1 MNAKESDFTVEDAA
15 RLVGGSV
22 SGDGS
27 IPVAG
32 VGPVDEVQPGGMAF
46 LVAKR
51 YTKYVPEGQATSYL
65 VSPA

>member
-32 VGPVDEVQPGGMAF
+32 VGPVDEVQPGGMAL
-46 LVAKR
+46 LVA
-51 YTKYVPEGQATSYL
+51 
-65 VSPA
+65 